1 MESFPEFLIL
11 GKDSKEKGDS
21 FEIFIKD
28 YLSTQGYTNI
38 ESKRET
44 AMQIDFVAVD
54 IFSQTTIH
62 GEAKGYRKNIKVNN
76 DKVFSFR
83 SKVEVYKE
91 THNLEY
97 VKPVYVATSNFTWE
111 IEEIVKNSKFM
122 GEIETING
130 QQLIERLRI
139 SKYIPSEDKL
149 NSVIENAIP
158 FKKERLYFLLYNG
171 KLFWLQTFKNEK
183 GKVNYYAIFE
193 QKGDPLNHPYSKQF
207 LNLLPNKIKNL
218 SYIDLD
224 VRYHILE
231 YLLVKKETTPDE
243 ISTNLNISIKSIEMN
258 LDLLNIHEKLIKK
271 SGDKYFLTSENEGFR
286 HLFNIFY
293 KLNDPKLMKLLY
305 LSNYFEDIIDKR
317 LINYICSRFLIKNL
331 EDIQKEQLK
340 KLISLFPE
348 ALNYCLNTDTTFFQN
363 VAASHKKS
371 KKKKQIGNL
380 NHLLYRF
387 LIQNL
392 YTGILVQYFKNQNM
406 VHSILQE
413 KGLLDHAIYGNI
425 VMLKDFK
432 PYLDFQAKYIVGFR
446 KYVGKGPLKAG
457 SFVTPTNKGQLVS
470 EMAKLIGLKNYEGV
484 IEESDKYLAEPSLE
498 ELKPQFLINKGVAY
512 AYLGKFTK
520 AIQIYDDALKFNEQ
534 LPTLYAN
541 LFRAWF
547 NKYKQAI
554 NNQEDYPIIPIYL
567 LRYLNSAKVF
577 LDKFNALEL
586 SEEDSKKIKDLE
598 NAETD
603 LKTEFS
609 AFYDQCLK
617 GMDLNE
623 IPVFLTL
630 VSIINEDYLEPLY
643 NANTESIDSLIDAI
657 QSKISSD
664 NWNYLANFY
673 KILGKND
680 KALIAIDKGIN
691 RIDIRIDIL
700 ALTDTKGE
708 ILYNLGKFEES
719 LEYFNKVLDIDK
731 DDIKVKNFYA
741 ETCWKAA
748 KTYRKLGNTKKFE
761 ELRSLTQELIETHC
775 IDEKVKTKIINELNS
790 K

>member
-1 MESFPEFLIL
+1 
-11 GKDSKEKGDS
+11 
-21 FEIFIKD
+21 
-28 YLSTQGYTNI
+28 
-38 ESKRET
+38 
-44 AMQIDFVAVD
+44 
-54 IFSQTTIH
+54 
-62 GEAKGYRKNIKVNN
+62 
-76 DKVFSFR
+76 
-83 SKVEVYKE
+83 
-91 THNLEY
+91 
-97 VKPVYVATSNFTWE
+97 
-111 IEEIVKNSKFM
+111 M

-139 SKYIPSEDKL
+139 SKYVPSEDKL
-149 NSVIENAIP
+149 NSIIETAIP
-158 FKKERLYFLLYNG
+158 FKKENLYVLLYNG

-183 GKVNYYAIFE
+183 GKVKYYAIFE

-218 SYIDLD
+218 SYVDLD

-231 YLLVKKETTPDE
+231 YLLINKETTTDE
-243 ISTNLNISIKSIEMN
+243 ISSNLNISVKTIEMN
-258 LDLLNIHEKLIKK
+258 LDLLNIHEKVIKK
-271 SGDKYFLTSENEGFR
+271 SGDNYYLTSENEGFR
-286 HLFNIFY
+286 HLFNILY
-293 KLNDPKLMKLLY
+293 KLNDQKLMKLLY
-305 LSNYFEDIIDKR
+305 LSNYFEDVIDKR
-317 LINYICSRFLIKNL
+317 LINYICSRFLIRNL

-348 ALNYCLNTDTTFFQN
+348 ALNYCLNNDTTFFQN
-363 VAASHKKS
+363 VTASHNKS
-371 KKKKQIGNL
+371 KKKEQIGNL
-380 NHLLYRF
+380 NLLLYRF

-392 YTGILVQYFKNQNM
+392 YTGILIQYFKNQNM

-413 KGLLDHAIYGNI
+413 KGLLDHAIYSNI

-432 PYLDFQAKYIVGFR
+432 PYLDFQAKYIVGYR

-457 SFVTPTNKGQLVS
+457 SFVTPTNLGQLVS

-484 IEESDKYLAEPSLE
+484 IEESDKFLAEPSLE

-512 AYLGKFTK
+512 AYLGKFIK
-520 AIQIYDDALKFNEQ
+520 AIQIYEDALKFDEQ
-534 LPTLYAN
+534 LPILYAN

-567 LRYLNSAKVF
+567 LRYLNNAEVF
-577 LDKFNALEL
+577 LDKLNVLEL
-586 SEEDSKKIKDLE
+586 SEEDLKKIKVLE

-623 IPVFLTL
+623 IPIFLAL
-630 VSIINEDYLEPLY
+630 VSKISEDYLKPIY
-643 NANTESIDSLIDAI
+643 NANTDLINTLIDTEKN
-657 QSKISSD
+657 KINSD

-673 KILGKND
+673 RILGKYD
-680 KALIAIDKGIN
+680 KGLSAINKGIN
-691 RIDIRIDIL
+691 RIDTKTDIL

-708 ILYNLGKFEES
+708 ILYNLEKFEES
-719 LEYFNKVLDIDK
+719 LECFNKVLDIDK
-731 DDIKVKNFYA
+731 DDIRVKHFYA

-748 KTYRKLGNTKKFE
+748 KIFKKLGNIKKFE
-761 ELRSLTQELIETHC
+761 ELRSVTKELIDTHC
-775 IDEKVKTKIINELNS
+775 IDEKVKTKILNELNNA
-790 K
+790 